1 MPPMPIKTL
10 YRQLRKAKQFANKAG
25 ETIQDSVL
33 VQSWYNNIEVTGLF
47 TKYLLRMAYVSPN
60 R

>member
-1 MPPMPIKTL
+1 MNQKWIPPMPIEAL

-33 VQSWYNNIEVTGLF
+33 VRPGYNNAEDTGLF
-47 TKYLLRMAYVSPN
+47 TNVCYE
-60 R
+60 